1 MWPKRTELQKA
12 WRYFQAQRWQDAEQI
27 AQKALKERPQA
38 EAYYLLG
45 LIASKAEDWLN
56 ARRQFQKAVDL
67 DPWYAPA
74 QYSLG
79 LLLHQLGLT
88 VAAIPHYTKAVEI
101 KPDWA
106 EAQINL
112 GNAHLDL
119 AQLDQA
125 IASYRAALTAQ
136 PDAATAIF
144 NMGTAFQAKG
154 LLTEAL
160 ACYEQALQF
169 NPQDSDAH
177 NNLGSLYL
185 EMNRYQEA
193 LYHFDQALT
202 VDPHHV
208 KAAFNRG
215 RIFQQQQQMDHA
227 AQIYQQVLE
236 LEPDLVAARLE
247 LAHIYLGQ
255 GRYELAMG
263 AYQTC
268 LKYDRNLAMAHNG
281 LGTTLLEQGHLE
293 PALQAFD
300 QACQLSP
307 HDADIRL
314 NRAMTLL
321 LKGDYKRGWAE
332 YEWRAAQ
339 QPATGRAFAEPAWD
353 GQPLEGRTL
362 LIYAEQGLGDVIQ
375 FSRYLPLLKNLGG
388 PILFETPLP
397 LYRLLQPLSTHVTRI
412 PQGQP
417 LPKFDCHAPLLSLPF
432 LLGLETIP
440 PPLSCLA
447 TSGLAV
453 SQVTGYPPDAAQTLR
468 VGLVWKSSAYSQTA
482 KKRSCPLELLLP
494 LASISDVTLFSLQ
507 KEISP
512 EHATQLAQAGIFDC
526 RPHLADFA
534 DTAAWLT
541 HLDLVITVDTAVA
554 HLSGSLGI
562 PTAILLPFVPDWRW
576 QLKRPDSPWYPTV
589 QLLRQSQIN
598 DWQILVPQIKDLVVR
613 NISMKKSRMTEL

>member
-1 MWPKRTELQKA
+1 MWPKRTDLQKA
-12 WRYFQAQRWQDAEQI
+12 WRYFQAQRWQEAEQI
-27 AQKALKERPQA
+27 AQKAIKERPQA

-125 IASYRAALTAQ
+125 IQSYQAALTAQ
-136 PDAATAIF
+136 PDAATAMF

-177 NNLGSLYL
+177 NNLGSLYV
-185 EMNRYQEA
+185 EMNRYPEA
-193 LYHFDQALT
+193 LGHFDQALT

-215 RIFQQQQQMDHA
+215 RIFQQQQQMDQA
-227 AQIYQQVLE
+227 AEIYQQVLE

-255 GRYELAMG
+255 GRYDLAMG

-307 HDADIRL
+307 EDGDIRL

-332 YEWRAAQ
+332 YEWRWQ
-339 QPATGRAFAEPAWD
+339 HSQATLHSFEQPAWD

-375 FSRYLPLLKNLGG
+375 FSRYLPWLQTLGG
-388 PILFETPLP
+388 PILLETPLP
-397 LYRLLQPLSTHVTRI
+397 LYRLLQPLNSHFTRI

-440 PPLSCLA
+440 PPLSLLT
-447 TSGLAV
+447 TSGLEV
-453 SQVTGYPPDAAQTLR
+453 SRVSGYPQEAAENLR
-468 VGLVWKSSAYSQTA
+468 VGLVWQTSAHSPTA
-482 KKRSCPLELLLP
+482 PKRSCPLELLLP
-494 LASISDVTLFSLQ
+494 LASIPEISLFSLQ
-507 KEISP
+507 KDITLAEG
-512 EHATQLAQAGIFDC
+512 TQLAQAGIFDC
-526 RPHLADFA
+526 SPHLEDFA
-534 DTAAWLT
+534 DTAAWLR
-541 HLDLVITVDTAVA
+541 HLDLVISVDTAVA
-554 HLSGSLGI
+554 HLSGSLGM
-562 PTAILLPFVPDWRW
+562 PTAILLPFIPDWRW

-589 QLLRQSQIN
+589 QLFRQTQAN
-598 DWQILVPQIKDLVVR
+598 AWQTVIPQIKDLILR
-613 NISMKKSRMTEL
+613 GISMKKSRMTKI